1 MSDYYNILGVT
12 KNADQEEIKR
22 AYRSLA
28 SKHHPDKG
36 GDTAKFQEIQEAYAT
51 LSDPQKRAEYDNPRP
66 QMGGFHFH
74 HGQMPPEFQDI
85 FSNFGFP
92 GFFGQRQQAQRNRTL
107 NLNAQINL
115 KEAFEGKTLLANI
128 KLPSGRDQML
138 EVKVPPGIRDGG
150 VIRLQGMGDDSISNM
165 PRGDLQLTIHITDM
179 LGYERVEDDL
189 YKLIKVNCIDAILG
203 KKINIISID
212 NKLLEVSIPEGCQ
225 HGQKLALHGHGM
237 PNIKDA
243 RMRGRLII
251 VIELFVPTNL
261 NFQQKELL
269 KQIQS

>member
-1 MSDYYNILGVT
+1 MSDYYSILGIDKT
-12 KNADQEEIKR
+12 ASQDDIKR

-36 GDTAKFQEIQEAYAT
+36 GDTAKFQEIQEAYAV
-51 LSDPQKRAEYDNPRP
+51 LSDPDKRAEYDNPRP

-74 HGQMPPEFQDI
+74 HGSMPPEFEDI

-92 GFFGQRQQAQRNRTL
+92 GFFNQRQRQQRNRTL
-107 NLNAQINL
+107 NLNTNITL
-115 KEAFEGKTLLANI
+115 KEAFDGKTLLANI

-138 EVKVPPGIRDGG
+138 EVKIPPGIRSGN
-150 VIRLQGMGDDSISNM
+150 VIRLTGMGDDTIPNI
-165 PRGDLQLTIHITDM
+165 PRGDLQLTIHINDM
-179 LGYERVEDDL
+179 MGYERVEDDL
-189 YKLIKVNCIDAILG
+189 YKEINISCIDAMLG
-203 KKINIISID
+203 TMINVNSID
-212 NKLLEVSIPEGCQ
+212 GRSLEVKIPEGCQ
-225 HGQKLALHGHGM
+225 FHQKLALHGQGM
-237 PNIKDA
+237 PNVKDH

-251 VIELFVPTNL
+251 VVNIFVPTNL